1 MKFRFFDS
9 NKQIVAVVR
18 KIAQQLV
25 DDNGYEAD
33 LDDYVRFECYIGD
46 NGCVTYNLYCM
57 GRDSSGASRKLD
69 IEIKYDAEP
78 ENDKG
83 HFEPDLIW
91 QQLRVDGEVII
102 DELNAAYD
110 RKRKT
115 KAPV

>member
-9 NKQIVAVVR
+9 NKQVVAAVR

-25 DDNGYEAD
+25 DDNGYAAD
-33 LDDYVRFECYIGD
+33 LDDYLRFECRIGN

-57 GRDSSGASRKLD
+57 GRDSSGRARKLD
-69 IEIKYDAEP
+69 LEIKYDAEP

-91 QQLRVDGEVII
+91 QQLRVDDEIII

-110 RKRKT
+110 CKYRR
-115 KAPV
+115 